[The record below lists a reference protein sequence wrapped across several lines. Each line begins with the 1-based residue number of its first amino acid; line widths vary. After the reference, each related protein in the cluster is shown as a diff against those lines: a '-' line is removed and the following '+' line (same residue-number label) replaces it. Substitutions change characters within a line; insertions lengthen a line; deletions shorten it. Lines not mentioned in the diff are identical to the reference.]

1 NDEDWGLEPWAAK
14 TFDPEKGNIGPKT
27 YQRVFELM
35 WRLKANTLWPAMHS
49 VSTPFFGDPGNA
61 PLAKRYAIVI
71 GSSHAEPMLR
81 NNLREWDEGQRGG
94 FDFTRRPQAIL

>member
-1 NDEDWGLEPWAAK
+1 MARDALDLDA
-14 TFDPEKGNIGPKT
+14 
-27 YQRVFELM
+27 L
-35 WRLKANTLWPAMHS
+35 
-49 VSTPFFGDPGNA
+49 FGDPGNA

-94 FDFTRRPQAIL
+94 FDFTRRPQAILDYWRERVGETRGQEAFYTVGLRGLHDGPMQG